1 MTAREMM
8 DNLSETLMC
17 DERILSVPERELLA
31 NLLQRTS
38 NHVSARDNAVT
49 EAIAHAVGEIIAQRT
64 YAVLGQSITQ
74 RLIEQASASHSC
86 TGAVVVHGGDPA
98 PPKSMPRPLTDPA
111 PPKSMPRPLSDPAP
125 PKAMPKPL
133 SDPAP
138 PKAMPRPLSDPAPP
152 KAMPRPLSDPAPPK
166 STPRPLSDPA
176 PPRSTASV
184 TQVESHGVAVME
196 RPDFLPAQFVVLDEF
211 LAHEELKQLM
221 QYTLDH
227 EPDFE
232 VSEVVSPGASG
243 GRIDYEHRRS
253 RVLMNL
259 GKHHEVIAD
268 RIQAYLPGVLQKLRC
283 DGFRPSQIEV
293 QITASNHGDFF
304 RHHSDNLHEDTVSRE
319 LTFVYF
325 FHREPKAFRGGD
337 LRIYD
342 SRWENGRYVSTGEY
356 QTIVPEQNQ
365 MVIFP
370 SSLVHEI
377 SPVDCPSEAFA
388 DSRFTV
394 NGWFH
399 R

>member
-1 MTAREMM
+1 
-8 DNLSETLMC
+8 
-17 DERILSVPERELLA
+17 
-31 NLLQRTS
+31 
-38 NHVSARDNAVT
+38 
-49 EAIAHAVGEIIAQRT
+49 
-64 YAVLGQSITQ
+64 
-74 RLIEQASASHSC
+74 
-86 TGAVVVHGGDPA
+86 
-98 PPKSMPRPLTDPA
+98 
-111 PPKSMPRPLSDPAP
+111 
-125 PKAMPKPL
+125 
-133 SDPAP
+133 
-138 PKAMPRPLSDPAPP
+138 
-152 KAMPRPLSDPAPPK
+152 
-166 STPRPLSDPA
+166 
-176 PPRSTASV
+176 
-184 TQVESHGVAVME
+184 
-196 RPDFLPAQFVVLDEF
+196 
-211 LAHEELKQLM
+211 M
-221 QYTLDH
+221 QYALDH

-232 VSEVVSPGASG
+232 VSEVVSPGANG

-259 GKHHEVIAD
+259 ERHHEVIAD
-268 RIQAYLPGVLQKLRC
+268 RIQAYLPGVLQKLGC
-283 DGFRPSQIEV
+283 DGLHPSQIEV

-337 LRIYD
+337 LRIYN
-342 SRWENGRYVSTGEY
+342 SRWENGRYVSTGEH